1 MHSADTVFR
10 YVVIHVYFIVIID
23 RLACSELCC
32 IRNAMMNSVELF
44 SINVGL
50 YKGQLLTTSEEKWHR
65 EYYTGAV
72 LCIETTTRYRSID
85 SDNPFFNVS
94 KKHMLLIIRAPSPGS
109 LRPQRHWKTAESMR
123 RSDLVGVYHKFPSSP
138 VHSTPDLGLQL
149 HVWPYP

>member
-94 KKHMLLIIRAPSPGS
+94 KKHMLLLNHTCTESRRTSRTLPET
-109 LRPQRHWKTAESMR
+109 TASSKNSRIYEKKRSR
-123 RSDLVGVYHKFPSSP
+123 RSVCIINFRLVQP
-138 VHSTPDLGLQL
+138 TRLQT
-149 HVWPYP
+149 

>member
-1 MHSADTVFR
+1 MRGIHSADTVFR

-72 LCIETTTRYRSID
+72 LSIETTTRYRSID

-94 KKHMLLIIRAPSPGS
+94 KKHMLLLNNTCSESRRTSRS
-109 LRPQRHWKTAESMR
+109 LRLQRHRKTAESMR
-123 RSDLVGVYHKFPSSP
+123 RSDLVGRCVS
-138 VHSTPDLGLQL
+138 
-149 HVWPYP
+149 